1 MASSLLSLA
10 TTVEA
15 QGLNSIIAGFSFASA
30 LAWYG
35 VVQAVI
41 EKYVKAGPG
50 IQAHVIGA
58 LVTTLLSIL
67 VFMVLKAFIKNV
79 EIKEPGQPLF
89 AVTR

>member
-1 MASSLLSLA
+1 MSFSALGLA

-15 QGLNSIIAGFSFASA
+15 QGINSLIGGFSFASA

-41 EKYVKAGPG
+41 EKYVKSGPG
-50 IQAHVIGA
+50 IKAHVVAA
-58 LVTTLLSIL
+58 LVTTLMSIL
-67 VFMVLKAFIKNV
+67 VFMILKSFIKNV
-79 EIKEPGQPLF
+79 EVKEPGQAMF

>member
-1 MASSLLSLA
+1 MASTVLGLA

-15 QGLNSIIAGFSFASA
+15 QGINSLIGGFSFASA

-41 EKYVKAGPG
+41 EKYVKTGPG
-50 IQAHVIGA
+50 VQAHVVAA
-58 LVTTLLSIL
+58 LVTTLFSIL
-67 VFMVLKAFIKNV
+67 VFILLKKFIKNV
-79 EIKEPGQPLF
+79 EIKEPGQTMF

>member
-1 MASSLLSLA
+1 MASSILSLA

-15 QGLNSIIAGFSFASA
+15 QGINSLIGGFSFASA

-41 EKYVKAGPG
+41 EKYVKTGPG
-50 IQAHVIGA
+50 VQAHVVAA
-58 LVTTLLSIL
+58 LVTTLFSIL
-67 VFMVLKAFIKNV
+67 VFILLKKFIKNV
-79 EIKEPGQPLF
+79 EIKEPGQTMF